1 MFLEC
6 TATLYILLFM
16 NHNNKLNKYI
26 VYDQLKYTQPEKQ
39 S

>member
-1 MFLEC
+1 MYSHIIY
-6 TATLYILLFM
+6 TLVYE
-16 NHNNKLNKYI
+16 HNDKLNKYI